1 MKIKSLFF
9 QAFLLFIS
17 LLISCRTELSTDE
30 FKNKIETLTIS
41 ALDQIKG
48 IPSIS
53 IAIVKGD
60 NIVHLESY
68 GFADVEHNI
77 KVNTK
82 TPYYIASTTKSFTGT
97 LAQIL
102 HDENVLDLD
111 ASITSYEPIKSFKNK
126 TLFEGISLREL
137 LSHTSG
143 ISNGYLVWRNA
154 VSGQYEHQQLI
165 EILENYTTDLGNNKA
180 FKYDNLGYNIFDLIL
195 QEEFGLD
202 WKKLLE
208 EKIFRPL
215 QMEKT
220 TASYNKVITEK
231 WKPTQP
237 YICIGDSTQPI
248 KANSKKDEKTM
259 QAAGGL
265 FASIE
270 DIANWLIFNVENG
283 RFKGKTIYDRDMLRQ
298 VQRSYA
304 SVNEKGTIFNEV
316 GYGLGWHISEYKG
329 QKVLY
334 LNGGFLGNSA
344 KISCMPDQKIG
355 IAVFSNESFFGDNI
369 ADLLTS
375 YTFDYYLDSLKS
387 QKVYLKEI
395 ENFAK
400 RINQMNRSYT
410 NSVTERAN
418 RQSSLTLRPSQ
429 YEGQYSNEGF
439 GDLSITVEDDTINV
453 RMGLLI
459 SKGYFGKEENSL
471 EVDFSG
477 PGSKQLLEFTINDNT
492 VEYLRFK
499 GLKFV
504 RVNQE

>member
-1 MKIKSLFF
+1 MHTR
-9 QAFLLFIS
+9 LFIFFILCILNLTGCGPES
-17 LLISCRTELSTDE
+17 STDE
-30 FKNKIETLTIS
+30 FNNRIETLTIS

-53 IAIVKGD
+53 IAIVSGD
-60 NIVHLESY
+60 RIVHMRSY
-68 GFADVEHNI
+68 GFADVEHYI

-82 TPYYIASTTKSFTGT
+82 TPNYIASATKSFTGT

-111 ASITSYEPIKSFKNK
+111 VSITSYEPIKSFKDK
-126 TLFEGISLREL
+126 TVFEGVSLREL

-143 ISNGYLVWRNA
+143 VSNGYLVWRNA
-154 VSGQYEHQQLI
+154 VSGQYEHKQLI
-165 EILENYTTDLGNNKA
+165 EILENYTTDLNNSKS
-180 FKYDNLGYNIFDLIL
+180 FKYDNLGYNIFELIL
-195 QEEFGLD
+195 QEEFGLN
-202 WKKLLE
+202 WKELLE

-215 QMEKT
+215 EMERT
-220 TASYNKVITEK
+220 TAFYDKVITEK

-237 YICIGDSTQPI
+237 YICIGDSTQPV
-248 KANSKKDEKTM
+248 KANSRKDEKTM

-270 DIANWLIFNVENG
+270 DIANWLIFNVGNG
-283 RFKGKTIYDRDMLRQ
+283 SFKGKTIYDRDMLRQ
-298 VQRSYA
+298 VHSSYA

-334 LNGGFLGNSA
+334 HNGGFLGNSA
-344 KISCMPDQKIG
+344 KISFIPDQKIG

-387 QKVYLKEI
+387 QEVYLKEI
-395 ENFAK
+395 ENFGR
-400 RINQMNRSYT
+400 RINQMNRSYA
-410 NSVTERAN
+410 NSVSERTN

-439 GDLSITVEDDTINV
+439 GDFSITVENDTINI
-453 RMGLLI
+453 RMGLL
-459 SKGYFGKEENSL
+459 SSRAYYGKEANSL

-477 PGSKQLLEFTINDNT
+477 PGSKQLIEFMIKDNT
-492 VEYLRFK
+492 VESLKFK
-499 GLKFV
+499 GLEFV
-504 RVNQE
+504 RINQE